1 MIRKL
6 LFISLL
12 LYTLPALSAVIQRSS
27 TDDVEFSS
35 NGGVTYTYT
44 PMPDADGYDSNVTH
58 FRGLKRGEQPQLQF
72 PVPGA
77 GAIALLLSFTILAAL
92 ASGHRKALVVAVDK
106 QESR

>member
-44 PMPDADGYDSNVTH
+44 PVPDADGYDSNVTH
-58 FRGLKRGEQPQLQF
+58 FRGLTGGAFAASNGVNKPSFSFQF
-72 PVPGA
+72 RERV
-77 GAIALLLSFTILAAL
+77 
-92 ASGHRKALVVAVDK
+92 
-106 QESR
+106 Q